1 MLSINIPDQELF
13 DNQTQEFITLHGG
26 KLVLEHSLLS
36 VYKWESKWK
45 KPFLSKKE
53 KTPEESRDY
62 IRCMVVSGEI
72 DPILYCFIP
81 DQIISKVD
89 DYINDPMS
97 ATTFQKT
104 NEPQPRDIV
113 TAEIIYWEMTVLNI
127 PIEFETRHLNHLL
140 SLIKVCSIKN
150 GPAKKKSKKE
160 RIEENRKRNE
170 MNKKFFNTKG

>member
-26 KLVLEHSLLS
+26 ELVLEHSLLS

-160 RIEENRKRNE
+160 RIEETRKRNE

>member
-26 KLVLEHSLLS
+26 ELVLEHSLLS

-97 ATTFQKT
+97 ATMFRKT

>member
-1 MLSINIPDQELF
+1 MFSINIPDKELF

-26 KLVLEHSLLS
+26 ELVLEHSLLS

-62 IRCMVVSGEI
+62 VRCMVVSGEI
-72 DPILYCFIP
+72 DPMLYYFIP
-81 DQIISKVD
+81 DRIISQVD
-89 DYINDPMS
+89 DYINDPMT

-104 NEPQPRDIV
+104 NEPPSKDIV

>member
-1 MLSINIPDQELF
+1 MFSINIPDQELF

-26 KLVLEHSLLS
+26 ELVLEHSLLS

-62 IRCMVVSGEI
+62 VRCMVVSGEI
-72 DPILYCFIP
+72 DPMLYYFIP
-81 DQIISKVD
+81 DRIISQVD
-89 DYINDPMS
+89 DYINDPMT

-104 NEPQPRDIV
+104 NEPQYRDIV

-160 RIEENRKRNE
+160 RIEESRKRNE

>member
-26 KLVLEHSLLS
+26 ELVLEHSLLS

-104 NEPQPRDIV
+104 NEPQPRDIA